1 MYFENFTEL
10 IAMEGHGTY
19 VWTVYILATLV
30 CAALIVGLR
39 LKKRRLVNDL
49 DSQLR
54 REETI

>member
-1 MYFENFTEL
+1 
-10 IAMEGHGTY
+10 MEGHGTY